1 MATPERQAAWR
12 RVAAWFG
19 WGALAGLGYFVLLPV
34 LLGGV
39 ALLPV
44 AIVAF
49 EDGVLESLISAAVG
63 LLVVL
68 ALGGAVSIPAA
79 LLFVAAVLLGV
90 ELRRGAPLWRQVGP
104 AFLLATA
111 AIACYFLLPAL
122 FGGQQLQISPQQAHA
137 LGQMFGLPAA
147 EVRSITAQVGAML
160 PAVAPLYGGFILF
173 EGFYFT
179 RWSLL
184 ARHQSLPEIRPFLYW
199 TAPEWL
205 PPLYL
210 VLFAAQLGSGL
221 LGLSAEAQ
229 RWVGFGVLW
238 SEVPLLVIGLA
249 ILSFWLARLGIPP
262 IVRVIVLGILLVTP
276 AFAELLIW
284 IGILD
289 VFIDLRR
296 IRGSTSST

>member
-34 LLGGV
+34 LLGGA
-39 ALLPV
+39 ALLPIAV
-44 AIVAF
+44 VAF
-49 EDGVLESLISAAVG
+49 EDGVLESLIASAVG
-63 LLVVL
+63 LLVIL
-68 ALGGAVSIPAA
+68 LLGGALSVPAA
-79 LLFVAAVLLGV
+79 LLFVAAAVLGA
-90 ELRRGAPLWRQVGP
+90 EIRRAAPLLRQVGP

-111 AIACYFLLPAL
+111 AVACYFMLPTL
-122 FGGQQLQISPQQAHA
+122 FGGQQLQISAQQAHA
-137 LGQMFGLPAA
+137 LGQMFGLPAR

-160 PAVAPLYGGFILF
+160 PAVAPLYGGFMLF

-179 RWSLL
+179 RWTLL
-184 ARHQSLPEIRPFLYW
+184 ARHRSLPEIRPFLRW

-205 PPLYL
+205 PPVYL

-221 LGLSAEAQ
+221 LGLSADVQ
-229 RWVGFGVLW
+229 RWIGFAVLW

-262 IVRVIVLGILLVTP
+262 VIRVVLLGILLLTP

-296 IRGSTSST
+296 IRGSTSS